1 MSTPRKRLGVRAAS
15 LVAIPAVIAALGGG
29 AAVAQEE
36 NNDATEATS
45 DDKCAAVH
53 LVLVNGTFDTSAGE
67 SSTTDHGFGAQ
78 IAGKAMRKANET
90 PPDDPSA
97 GIALENAP
105 DQLTSEPRAQVD
117 EESPAQ
123 DVWGT
128 SPAANGQEADH
139 ADDLWGDTPETS
151 EQDTASSGGLWGEVP
166 KESTTASETESESE
180 EELSIDDLWGDA
192 PEPSE
197 DWSVDEGEELTHDGV
212 KMARTYVTY
221 PAAAGG
227 AFIPGLQMSESI
239 PYKESMY
246 EGAKNTAKV
255 LSQISSDCP
264 ETKVFLAG
272 HSQGAQ
278 VVSAVAREIGN
289 GVADFPA
296 DKIAGVA
303 LFSDP
308 TRDEAVPVMQGTS
321 NTPAPVPGTDG
332 GNVKQV
338 GDFFSPEQDNL
349 DGAGMGVNHGGKDFG
364 ALSDR
369 VASWCADGDLVCDL
383 PISGELSQ
391 LVIGTAERLEL
402 DDPEASLQA
411 VKDTLGPAVQLG
423 GVDQVDDGEI
433 NFGEGGFKA
442 QAEPAAEENTL
453 LSQISASGQAET
465 VKPGA
470 LIDGLG
476 ESVVSTVSTLGG
488 MALNTGIA
496 VAKEAVTIENLAQVG
511 LAGVQSPQLGMA
523 VAASKLIGAANDVVT
538 PEFVSARAEE
548 VMNEV
553 DVMGISGKGLT
564 DVAVQAAGH
573 GAAHNSYGTRPMTA
587 DGRTAIDA
595 TVDWVVASAR
605 DSAGDGVV
613 PLEVTEVVPVADYN
627 PDIALQAL
635 EEIKQWKQAL

>member
-1 MSTPRKRLGVRAAS
+1 MISARKKISLRVAS
-15 LVAIPAVIAALGGG
+15 LVAIPAVIATLGG
-29 AAVAQEE
+29 VSVSAQEQPSANSSEPTGE
-36 NNDATEATS
+36 N
-45 DDKCAAVH
+45 KCAAVH

-78 IAGKAMRKANET
+78 IAGKAMRKANEI
-90 PPDDPSA
+90 PPEDPSA
-97 GIALENAP
+97 GISLENTP
-105 DQLTSEPRAQVD
+105 EPVSTQTD
-117 EESPAQ
+117 
-123 DVWGT
+123 D
-128 SPAANGQEADH
+128 GQAET
-139 ADDLWGDTPETS
+139 DDLWGQASVASEEETDPETN
-151 EQDTASSGGLWGEVP
+151 LWGE
-166 KESTTASETESESE
+166 STSTQSSTEADEG
-180 EELSIDDLWGDA
+180 LSVEDLWGDA

-197 DWSVDEGEELTHDGV
+197 DWKIDKGEDLDHDGV

-246 EGAKNTAKV
+246 EGAENTAKV
-255 LSQISSDCP
+255 LTQISTDCP

-289 GVADFPA
+289 GVSDFPA
-296 DKIAGVA
+296 EKVAGVA

-308 TRDEAVPVMQGTS
+308 TRDKAVPVMQGSS
-321 NTPAPVPGTDG
+321 NSPAPVPGTDG
-332 GNVKQV
+332 GNVRQV
-338 GDFFSPEQDNL
+338 GDFISPEQAEL
-349 DGAGMGVNHGGKDFG
+349 DGAGMGVNHGGKGFG
-364 ALSDR
+364 ALSNR

-433 NFGEGGFKA
+433 NFGEGGFEAKA
-442 QAEPAAEENTL
+442 ETASEDKSL
-453 LSQISASGQAET
+453 LSQVSAAGNAKTVRSGT
-465 VKPGA
+465 

-476 ESVVSTVSTLGG
+476 EAVVSTVSTLGG

-496 VAKEAVTIENLAQVG
+496 VAKEAVTVENLAQVAI
-511 LAGVQSPQLGMA
+511 AGVQSPQLGMA
-523 VAASKLIGAANDVVT
+523 VAASKLLGAANDVVT

-553 DVMGISGKGLT
+553 EVMGISGKGLT

-573 GAAHNSYGTRPMTA
+573 GAAHNSYGSRPMTT

-595 TVDWVVASAR
+595 TVDWVVAGAR
-605 DSAGDGVV
+605 DSAGDDVV

-627 PDIALQAL
+627 PDIAIQAL
-635 EEIKQWKQAL
+635 EEIKQWKAALQ